1 MVKYVAVIISI
12 KMLLF
17 LVGFTD
23 GLLNDTY
30 IIISTDN
37 TKIKSNTIIT

>member
-17 LVGFTD
+17 WVGFND
-23 GLLNDTY
+23 GLLNDTL